1 MFVQLKEISTV
12 CNDIGIGANREPEQV
27 ANISMLARV
36 FLTAMI
42 LYDVGVS
49 NVASRH
55 DLHNNYINILTELQ
69 MFNEAEDVTQHKTDS
84 LLEELYEG
92 GIVAAGGHCVFGR
105 HKCFNRDSN
114 PHKVCYINVDAFKN
128 HHVNNV
134 AYYLYIARI
143 QINDNANQCNA
154 MSMY

>member
-92 GIVAAGGHCVFGR
+92 R
-105 HKCFNRDSN
+105 EE
-114 PHKVCYINVDAFKN
+114 
-128 HHVNNV
+128 
-134 AYYLYIARI
+134 
-143 QINDNANQCNA
+143 
-154 MSMY
+154 